1 MSLESDQGG
10 RWTSRFSGLLHS
22 LHAHTSPAHART
34 SAHTTSSG
42 RVCGKLAPGKDSP
55 VVRYTCGQDSPTHA
69 HITTIS
75 AALTLDPQD
84 ALSSASS
91 SSSSPI
97 FAHAP
102 PAAPPATPTGS
113 SPQPSPSSHA
123 THLAHSCSQLGGPSP
138 HLLTESLL
146 HTHHYH
152 HHHHHHH
159 HLSAHAGPDSHLWH
173 QEGDSSSFCHSV
185 LGSNGYTPQPSHSG
199 GHTTPPSDPS
209 DHTPPIPRLVGG
221 ISLSPGTHTPQTPQQ
236 SGGTSIHPELQGG
249 VSDTLGAVGKNTVTE
264 EDNGQVWTGSQDGA
278 SGERCDTAGA
288 ETNHLVTSLPPSPH
302 FHSTHSPEPQFH
314 YCSSISPEPPPHYHH
329 THSPEPPQYDL
340 VDDKFASKQGRS
352 YHIIGK
358 KLKRILFKWSEPV
371 ESSREKVDT
380 FPGGKEHQ
388 HQQSLRTNQLLE
400 DDTGNESHTP
410 RHQKQFDRL
419 ASETGQPSPSG
430 VDGGVADTDSEDS
443 ERKEVRSDGQDER
456 LAERSAYVGAT
467 HSQEATSEQQQHQ
480 PLPPRV
486 TSLPSLQPLDN
497 SLLTRSTPHATSF
510 SAVTYST
517 FPHSPQSSPL
527 SVEHSKHSVETSCV
541 CTQGLDKGVQEGEG
555 EHTRVETSSEEI
567 SEREGER
574 SDSETEKRSVS
585 DDSEGRRESV
595 SSVVSE
601 GGGVRGVN
609 RVVSSTL
616 CQWRRLQGSVGCLT
630 TALKQRYHHHRLI
643 TRHSSRSTAGHQRKE
658 STAREGQ
665 ELAGRDKQPRAVCPS
680 PRRAPRLSQ
689 YAAHRLTSEKLL
701 SSDLDVDNK
710 EQEDKV
716 GEASPDDSQSR
727 SFEYFGES
735 IEQSTS
741 ESNGVSRSDV
751 NSLASVEARE
761 SLSVCTSPVGVSSP
775 STSSGTTSSDDT
787 GDTSTG
793 TVIFRS
799 LALESLD
806 DDEALPDEATVKD
819 KNGIPVEKNEVE
831 GLAVVAEKDL
841 ESPLVVNGE
850 VVASGSHRDTP
861 GALHKEEEMSEGR
874 ESDSASSDTQDSS
887 GMPRRG
893 NDGGGCEGEPTAKR
907 PSLAGVDHAFFYHG
921 SPPLTASPSSSPS
934 TPHSTLS
941 MTRKRFCEAMIS
953 GGDDIIH
960 SDGSNSEQ
968 DSTGG
973 GSGLREIT
981 ESSLDYDTRHSD
993 GNGSDK
999 SHDKSSSCQDSD
1011 TDGVKLSDSS
1021 DIRVTQD
1028 TSVSED
1034 DSRVTRDTSFSED
1047 DSRATRDISYS
1058 EDESSSR
1065 SISYCEGD
1073 SSSRNIASSENDSCS
1088 RNIPYSEDDSCSRIT
1103 RDTYDSEGKSLES
1116 TSSDWSSEGMF
1127 LGRQEVGSISV
1138 SVTSLKLSGDELLE
1152 RAHTPQIMTQAHDD
1166 DRHGGTNWVE
1176 VSSVSTES
1184 VGESYSEREESRVR
1198 ERVVSE
1204 SSCEGVS
1211 ADGILLPTVDLDRK
1225 VLHVTL
1231 PVSDDLQ
1238 QGQQGQSSTLVI
1250 TNDLDQS
1257 KQISVV
1263 TSVIRDGEVQ
1273 RLCDSNLT
1281 PVISDDLEKRIQ
1293 DPDLTSLVSDDLDQ
1307 RKQEVSVTTLSSVD
1321 FDQRRQESSVTPL
1334 ISDNL
1339 DGSPEEVDVTI
1350 LGGSDEG
1357 ESSGVSSG
1365 APNSGDREV
1374 AAIEGG
1380 KDICMGVGSGGTECE
1395 GVHDDEHT
1403 NVVVS
1408 GAGPKILI
1416 TAATN
1421 VGSGNTP
1428 TFVLESGSAAS
1439 GWGGSLEGAVFATQD
1454 SFTPTSTLAAHLA
1467 AHPRPPTPKSP
1478 ITVDEWVAALPP
1490 HNISTSTDDQLQLC
1504 LHCTHCSHTCHPLDF
1519 SEEDEVD
1526 TSWVGSPTTDDHAE
1540 DSLNLGAE
1548 AGYMCGSESM
1558 VTSSVT
1564 TTGTSRFALAAA
1576 SVTASAAT
1584 AAGAVSLSAATK
1596 SVSCRSTANV
1606 ATSLMTGHLHQSH
1619 LPLHQPNQQDEA
1631 TGISSRP
1638 VTLGDVAN
1646 SLQSLQEQQ
1655 ESSIAGV
1662 EGKRSQFASLREK
1675 QSSFQS
1681 ELSGLSF
1688 HSNRSSIDSLLESR
1702 QADPV
1707 EVLLSLGFGGPV
1719 QDGISRIPERFLKP
1733 SKVPGNDIE
1742 EFIRSEDEISEMMET
1757 AEMMPG
1763 IDPQALRRS
1772 SVATV
1777 SPLMSQLLDNL
1788 RENRSRF
1795 IVGNSSEGS
1804 SHASTAPVQS
1814 TGIKRFAAVAKK
1826 TVVKASVMST
1836 LAAAGRPN
1844 RLLSVLNPENRR
1856 LLDLQG
1862 QKSPEVPRKRLII
1875 GQSSFG
1881 LDRDGQLLNDDDE
1894 LGDESPGSQPET
1906 HDDLEENEETGNPR
1920 DEEDPEESREHNY
1933 QHHTSLHHKDSVWSM
1948 ASSATSID
1956 SSEEELRDQRRR
1968 LQLSLTHHPL
1978 PADAPDTPTTPAD
1991 SLDSPQPLSGTTDT
2005 ADRRRKLL
2013 KRLASNKRI
2022 STVSSNSS
2030 REVDDLIPEEEW
2042 EEENNLE
2049 PAHHQMICEVDAS
2062 VHSSSDTGA
2071 CPHSIIPQHFTQSL
2085 SQHMHTHS
2093 SAHMMRSGPD
2103 SGHSMLGQV
2112 STQGTF
2118 VPTHLPLR
2126 CSLCWHDP
2134 AAHHPNM
2141 FSSSVTAMENHNE
2154 TARCHVLAWPT
2165 GTAEYQCVPQ
2175 QRSTGC
2181 LRRQQ
2186 HVDDGCADVS
2196 CQSPP
2201 ALQKPW
2207 PHVPQHHM
2215 HNLASD
2221 QARFGSH
2228 EGSQDDGGRLG
2239 ASGHL
2244 CRSGSAQSDSSGF
2257 MEGDA
2262 VDGDARGPSMHP
2274 PSVSAVPPSASAAHS
2289 TGHGWWWSRETGCST
2304 DTIRH
2309 APLSRTLALHPG
2321 QSSQGHLS
2329 HRTLSLDPM
2338 SSRRDHISGTQGG
2351 CIHGVVPAHGCRI
2364 HDTSH
2369 HVDHSVTMNSLT
2381 GTSITN
2387 SHPSIHHTHSSDCSL
2402 SSLSHNTNPPLL
2414 YPSRSLENSAFKEY
2428 SFQNLLEQSSAASKG
2443 QRTSPCMQCLP
2454 SYTDPASTF
2463 NYHHPETRHRQQHT
2477 SSQLGLPDP
2486 KLVRHRRHSLPE
2498 PLPSSQASEIQ
2509 PHNVAMLHR
2518 QSSQPKS
2525 SHPQPQ
2531 QLPQSSW
2538 LVGLQPISLSH
2549 RQPATSE
2556 YVFPPTNSNSLA
2568 SPHFPSV
2575 TSVDDRRPV
2584 TAVSHHMHQPC
2595 QPPAQ
2600 SHELLSILQS
2610 YRQQMVQQEQLS
2622 RQLYALAAETPT
2634 CPATTQHLYLQ
2645 LYNIRAIRAAI
2656 HAEVTYM
2663 EQLMAEATP
2672 NSFTQSCISSVV
2684 SQMMILLQQQSQLC
2698 HDLEAL
2704 TLASQRTSPEPPAQS
2719 ISGHDPP
2726 SSHSHFSSQSVKP
2739 LPPQN
2744 SLRDSATSPDPPEI
2758 SSASLS
2764 SESHKAEHSGDFPN
2778 ATIIPELSEHNLGS
2792 AASSSDNVTLQN
2804 KSVPVKLEKFF
2815 STVAGTQKACDNDN
2829 TPSSPGTSSYFS
2841 IEKDQCYHLSHSQE
2855 SSSYSGDSRNL
2866 VRNNIQTQNVLRQ
2879 EAQLG
2884 GEPPPPLP
2892 ALPPPQ
2898 LLPVSPPPSTT
2909 ASWTTESHAIQP
2921 SDINGQVAELVRQQV
2936 LDQTEVF
2943 QEQLQRQTRD
2953 MADIKDMMQ
2962 LLLNKLQ

>member
-1 MSLESDQGG
+1 
-10 RWTSRFSGLLHS
+10 
-22 LHAHTSPAHART
+22 
-34 SAHTTSSG
+34 
-42 RVCGKLAPGKDSP
+42 
-55 VVRYTCGQDSPTHA
+55 
-69 HITTIS
+69 
-75 AALTLDPQD
+75 
-84 ALSSASS
+84 
-91 SSSSPI
+91 
-97 FAHAP
+97 
-102 PAAPPATPTGS
+102 
-113 SPQPSPSSHA
+113 
-123 THLAHSCSQLGGPSP
+123 
-138 HLLTESLL
+138 
-146 HTHHYH
+146 
-152 HHHHHHH
+152 
-159 HLSAHAGPDSHLWH
+159 
-173 QEGDSSSFCHSV
+173 
-185 LGSNGYTPQPSHSG
+185 
-199 GHTTPPSDPS
+199 
-209 DHTPPIPRLVGG
+209 
-221 ISLSPGTHTPQTPQQ
+221 
-236 SGGTSIHPELQGG
+236 
-249 VSDTLGAVGKNTVTE
+249 
-264 EDNGQVWTGSQDGA
+264 
-278 SGERCDTAGA
+278 
-288 ETNHLVTSLPPSPH
+288 
-302 FHSTHSPEPQFH
+302 
-314 YCSSISPEPPPHYHH
+314 
-329 THSPEPPQYDL
+329 
-340 VDDKFASKQGRS
+340 
-352 YHIIGK
+352 
-358 KLKRILFKWSEPV
+358 
-371 ESSREKVDT
+371 
-380 FPGGKEHQ
+380 
-388 HQQSLRTNQLLE
+388 
-400 DDTGNESHTP
+400 
-410 RHQKQFDRL
+410 
-419 ASETGQPSPSG
+419 
-430 VDGGVADTDSEDS
+430 
-443 ERKEVRSDGQDER
+443 
-456 LAERSAYVGAT
+456 
-467 HSQEATSEQQQHQ
+467 
-480 PLPPRV
+480 
-486 TSLPSLQPLDN
+486 
-497 SLLTRSTPHATSF
+497 
-510 SAVTYST
+510 
-517 FPHSPQSSPL
+517 
-527 SVEHSKHSVETSCV
+527 
-541 CTQGLDKGVQEGEG
+541 
-555 EHTRVETSSEEI
+555 
-567 SEREGER
+567 
-574 SDSETEKRSVS
+574 
-585 DDSEGRRESV
+585 
-595 SSVVSE
+595 
-601 GGGVRGVN
+601 
-609 RVVSSTL
+609 
-616 CQWRRLQGSVGCLT
+616 
-630 TALKQRYHHHRLI
+630 
-643 TRHSSRSTAGHQRKE
+643 
-658 STAREGQ
+658 
-665 ELAGRDKQPRAVCPS
+665 
-680 PRRAPRLSQ
+680 
-689 YAAHRLTSEKLL
+689 
-701 SSDLDVDNK
+701 
-710 EQEDKV
+710 
-716 GEASPDDSQSR
+716 
-727 SFEYFGES
+727 
-735 IEQSTS
+735 
-741 ESNGVSRSDV
+741 
-751 NSLASVEARE
+751 
-761 SLSVCTSPVGVSSP
+761 
-775 STSSGTTSSDDT
+775 
-787 GDTSTG
+787 
-793 TVIFRS
+793 
-799 LALESLD
+799 
-806 DDEALPDEATVKD
+806 
-819 KNGIPVEKNEVE
+819 
-831 GLAVVAEKDL
+831 
-841 ESPLVVNGE
+841 
-850 VVASGSHRDTP
+850 
-861 GALHKEEEMSEGR
+861 
-874 ESDSASSDTQDSS
+874 
-887 GMPRRG
+887 
-893 NDGGGCEGEPTAKR
+893 
-907 PSLAGVDHAFFYHG
+907 
-921 SPPLTASPSSSPS
+921 
-934 TPHSTLS
+934 
-941 MTRKRFCEAMIS
+941 
-953 GGDDIIH
+953 
-960 SDGSNSEQ
+960 
-968 DSTGG
+968 
-973 GSGLREIT
+973 
-981 ESSLDYDTRHSD
+981 
-993 GNGSDK
+993 
-999 SHDKSSSCQDSD
+999 
-1011 TDGVKLSDSS
+1011 
-1021 DIRVTQD
+1021 
-1028 TSVSED
+1028 
-1034 DSRVTRDTSFSED
+1034 
-1047 DSRATRDISYS
+1047 
-1058 EDESSSR
+1058 
-1065 SISYCEGD
+1065 
-1073 SSSRNIASSENDSCS
+1073 
-1088 RNIPYSEDDSCSRIT
+1088 
-1103 RDTYDSEGKSLES
+1103 
-1116 TSSDWSSEGMF
+1116 
-1127 LGRQEVGSISV
+1127 
-1138 SVTSLKLSGDELLE
+1138 
-1152 RAHTPQIMTQAHDD
+1152 
-1166 DRHGGTNWVE
+1166 
-1176 VSSVSTES
+1176 
-1184 VGESYSEREESRVR
+1184 
-1198 ERVVSE
+1198 
-1204 SSCEGVS
+1204 
-1211 ADGILLPTVDLDRK
+1211 
-1225 VLHVTL
+1225 
-1231 PVSDDLQ
+1231 
-1238 QGQQGQSSTLVI
+1238 
-1250 TNDLDQS
+1250 
-1257 KQISVV
+1257 
-1263 TSVIRDGEVQ
+1263 
-1273 RLCDSNLT
+1273 
-1281 PVISDDLEKRIQ
+1281 
-1293 DPDLTSLVSDDLDQ
+1293 
-1307 RKQEVSVTTLSSVD
+1307 
-1321 FDQRRQESSVTPL
+1321 
-1334 ISDNL
+1334 
-1339 DGSPEEVDVTI
+1339 
-1350 LGGSDEG
+1350 
-1357 ESSGVSSG
+1357 
-1365 APNSGDREV
+1365 
-1374 AAIEGG
+1374 
-1380 KDICMGVGSGGTECE
+1380 
-1395 GVHDDEHT
+1395 
-1403 NVVVS
+1403 
-1408 GAGPKILI
+1408 
-1416 TAATN
+1416 
-1421 VGSGNTP
+1421 
-1428 TFVLESGSAAS
+1428 
-1439 GWGGSLEGAVFATQD
+1439 
-1454 SFTPTSTLAAHLA
+1454 
-1467 AHPRPPTPKSP
+1467 
-1478 ITVDEWVAALPP
+1478 
-1490 HNISTSTDDQLQLC
+1490 
-1504 LHCTHCSHTCHPLDF
+1504 
-1519 SEEDEVD
+1519 
-1526 TSWVGSPTTDDHAE
+1526 
-1540 DSLNLGAE
+1540 
-1548 AGYMCGSESM
+1548 
-1558 VTSSVT
+1558 
-1564 TTGTSRFALAAA
+1564 
-1576 SVTASAAT
+1576 
-1584 AAGAVSLSAATK
+1584 
-1596 SVSCRSTANV
+1596 
-1606 ATSLMTGHLHQSH
+1606 TGHLHQSH

-2062 VHSSSDTGA
+2062 VHSSSDT
-2071 CPHSIIPQHFTQSL
+2071 
-2085 SQHMHTHS
+2085 
-2093 SAHMMRSGPD
+2093 
-2103 SGHSMLGQV
+2103 
-2112 STQGTF
+2112 
-2118 VPTHLPLR
+2118 
-2126 CSLCWHDP
+2126 
-2134 AAHHPNM
+2134 
-2141 FSSSVTAMENHNE
+2141 AMENHNE

-2221 QARFGSH
+2221 Q
-2228 EGSQDDGGRLG
+2228 
-2239 ASGHL
+2239 
-2244 CRSGSAQSDSSGF
+2244 
-2257 MEGDA
+2257 
-2262 VDGDARGPSMHP
+2262 
-2274 PSVSAVPPSASAAHS
+2274 
-2289 TGHGWWWSRETGCST
+2289 GHGWWWSRETGCST